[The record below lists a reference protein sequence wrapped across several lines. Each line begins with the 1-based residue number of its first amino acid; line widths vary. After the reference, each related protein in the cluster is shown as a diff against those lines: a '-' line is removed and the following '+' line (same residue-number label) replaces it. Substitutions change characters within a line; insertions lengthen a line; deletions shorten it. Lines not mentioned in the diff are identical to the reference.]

1 MKRFE
6 TLEQL
11 NEAIEGGLYFDYIK
25 EEINNFL
32 ECNGS
37 TTVGNED
44 EQPDMTLTIELNGNN
59 YEIGITTLEIE
70 EPTTI
75 NNTTY
80 KDYRNYYFLY

>member
-25 EEINNFL
+25 EEIDNFL

-37 TTVGNED
+37 TTVENED
-44 EQPDMTLTIELNGNN
+44 EQPDMTLTIELNDNN
-59 YEIGITTLEIE
+59 YEIGVTSLEIE
-70 EPTTI
+70 KPVAI
-75 NNTTY
+75 GNTTY

>member
-1 MKRFE
+1 MKKFE

-25 EEINNFL
+25 EEIDNFL

-37 TTVGNED
+37 TTVENED
-44 EQPDMTLTIELNGNN
+44 EQPDMTLTIELNDNN

-75 NNTTY
+75 GNTTY

>member
-11 NEAIEGGLYFDYIK
+11 NETIEGGLYFDYIK
-25 EEINNFL
+25 EEIDNFL

-37 TTVGNED
+37 TTVENED
-44 EQPDMTLTIELNGNN
+44 EQPDMTLTIELNDNN

-75 NNTTY
+75 DNTTY
-80 KDYRNYYFLY
+80 KNYRNYYFLY

>member
-25 EEINNFL
+25 EEIDNFL

-37 TTVGNED
+37 TTVENED
-44 EQPDMTLTIELNGNN
+44 EQPNMTLTIELNGNN
-59 YEIGITTLEIE
+59 YEIGVTTLEIV
-70 EPTTI
+70 EPVKI
-75 NNTTY
+75 DNTTY

>member
-11 NEAIEGGLYFDYIK
+11 NEAIEEGLYFDYIK
-25 EEINNFL
+25 EEIDNFL

-37 TTVGNED
+37 TIVENED
-44 EQPDMTLTIELNGNN
+44 EQPDMTLTIELNDNN
-59 YEIGITTLEIE
+59 YEIGVTSLEIE
-70 EPTTI
+70 KPVAI
-75 NNTTY
+75 GNITY